1 MKIVAKKTFDRKVL
15 DVNIELEEHK
25 IYALIGA
32 NGSGKS
38 TLLKVLS
45 SVINPDTDSS
55 IDIPFKNDEVYYMPQ
70 MPYTFDLSVY
80 NNIKLGIPLKS
91 SPGEKIYCKYRID
104 TMLKT
109 IDLNQLRKANAQT
122 LSGGEKQKMALIRSL
137 VVKHALLLLDEP
149 TSAMDI
155 NATLKAEELI
165 QKYKEEFDGT
175 IIMAT
180 HSIKQAQRLADV
192 VLFLDEGEIKE
203 IADAQTFI
211 DHPQSDGLKDFLQK
225 I

>member
-15 DVNIELEEHK
+15 DADVQLEEHK

-80 NNIKLGIPLKS
+80 NNIKLGIPLKYS
-91 SPGEKIYCKYRID
+91 TGEKIYCKYRID

-109 IDLNQLRKANAQT
+109 IDLYQLRKANAQT
-122 LSGGEKQKMALIRSL
+122 LSGGERQKMALIRSL
-137 VVKHALLLLDEP
+137 VVRHNLLLLDEP

-192 VLFLDEGEIKE
+192 VLFLDNGEIKE

-211 DHPQSDGLKDFLQK
+211 DHPQSDELKDFLQK

>member
-1 MKIVAKKTFDRKVL
+1 MNIVAKKTFDRKVL
-15 DVNIELEEHK
+15 DVDIQLEEHK

-45 SVINPDTDSS
+45 SVIKPDGDSS
-55 IDIPFKNDEVYYMPQ
+55 IDTPFKNDEIYYMPQ

-91 SPGEKIYCKYRID
+91 SPGERIYCKYRID

-109 IDLNQLRKANAQT
+109 IDLYQLRKANAQT

-137 VVKHALLLLDEP
+137 VIKHDLLLLDEP

-155 NATLKAEELI
+155 NATIKAEELI

-211 DHPQSDGLKDFLQK
+211 DHPQSDELKDFLQK

>member
-15 DVNIELEEHK
+15 DADVQLEEHK

-80 NNIKLGIPLKS
+80 NNIKLGIPLKYS
-91 SPGEKIYCKYRID
+91 TGEKIYCKYRID

-109 IDLNQLRKANAQT
+109 IDLYQLRKANAQT
-122 LSGGEKQKMALIRSL
+122 LSGGERQKMALIRSL
-137 VVKHALLLLDEP
+137 VVRHNLLLLDEP

-165 QKYKEEFDGT
+165 KKYKEEFDGT

-192 VLFLDEGEIKE
+192 VLFLDNGEIKE
-203 IADAQTFI
+203 IADAQTFL
-211 DHPQSDGLKDFLQK
+211 DHPQSDELKDFLQK

>member
-1 MKIVAKKTFDRKVL
+1 MKIIAKKTFDRKVL

-45 SVINPDTDSS
+45 SVIKPDGDSS
-55 IDIPFKNDEVYYMPQ
+55 IDTPFKNDEIYYMPQ

-91 SPGEKIYCKYRID
+91 SLGEKIYCKYRID

-137 VVKHALLLLDEP
+137 VVKHDLLLLDEP

-211 DHPQSDGLKDFLQK
+211 DHPQSDELKDFLQK

>member
-55 IDIPFKNDEVYYMPQ
+55 IDIPFKKDEVYYMPQ

-91 SPGEKIYCKYRID
+91 SPGEKIYCKYRIE

-137 VVKHALLLLDEP
+137 VVKHDLLLLDEP

-211 DHPQSDGLKDFLQK
+211 DHPQSDELKDFLQK

>member
-15 DVNIELEEHK
+15 DVDIQLEEHK

-80 NNIKLGIPLKS
+80 NNIKLGIPLKYS
-91 SPGEKIYCKYRID
+91 TGEKIYCKYRID

-109 IDLNQLRKANAQT
+109 IDLYQLRKANAQT
-122 LSGGEKQKMALIRSL
+122 LSGGERQKMALIRSL
-137 VVKHALLLLDEP
+137 VVRHNLLLLDEP

-165 QKYKEEFDGT
+165 KKYKEEFDGT

-192 VLFLDEGEIKE
+192 VLFLDNGEIKE

-211 DHPQSDGLKDFLQK
+211 DHPQSDELKDFLQK

>member
-15 DVNIELEEHK
+15 DVDVQLEEHK

-55 IDIPFKNDEVYYMPQ
+55 IDIPFKNNEVYYMPQ

-80 NNIKLGIPLKS
+80 NNIKLGIPLKYS
-91 SPGEKIYCKYRID
+91 TGEKIYCKYRID

-109 IDLNQLRKANAQT
+109 IDLYQLRKANAQT
-122 LSGGEKQKMALIRSL
+122 LSGGERQKMALIRSL
-137 VVKHALLLLDEP
+137 VIRHDLLLLDEP

-165 QKYKEEFDGT
+165 KKYKEEFDGT

-192 VLFLDEGEIKE
+192 VLFLDNGEIKE

-211 DHPQSDGLKDFLQK
+211 DHPQSDELKDFLQK